1 VGSTGVSKAV
11 VRDEDAQLMLAFRAG
26 DGGAFDAL
34 FRRWVGRVL
43 RYVGRLVRDPAV
55 AEELVQEVFLR
66 VHRARERYRA
76 DAKFST

>member
-34 FRRWVGRVL
+34 FRLGL
-43 RYVGRLVRDPAV
+43 
-55 AEELVQEVFLR
+55 
-66 VHRARERYRA
+66 
-76 DAKFST
+76 